1 MFIGVI
7 ELLIN
12 PLSRKRNYIK
22 RLKIIRSF
30 DLSKTRPFLL
40 TNIVYCRLHYLK
52 RYIILSI
59 VFLTASLN
67 SWAQEL
73 PSPSTTIPPKET
85 PEKTQEQTPETSK
98 PEAPEELKVAPDSL
112 INLKP
117 IDSTKRKSL
126 LEHKLI
132 SSATDY
138 KEIDRV
144 NNIITLYNEAKI
156 VYGDITLEAGKIVM
170 NMNTGNIFAY
180 GIIDTAGVYIQK
192 PVFTQGPSVVK
203 PDSIIF
209 NKDTRKAL
217 TYNSVTAQG
226 EFNVKA
232 AVTKRINDSVY
243 FMKRAIFTTSKDPD
257 NPDYYFL
264 ARKIKFVPGKKI
276 VTGLVNMYIADV
288 PTPIGLPFAYFPMTT
303 ERKSGVIIPSFG
315 NNNNQG
321 YFLQNGGYYFAVNDY
336 LDLTVLGDYFTNGS
350 WGSRV
355 ESNYRKRYAFSGSLR
370 FLYENQIQSERGF
383 SDFQQTSRYNINWQ
397 HSQDAKSNP
406 NSRFSASVNLGSS
419 QFFRQSFNQ
428 VNQSATLV
436 NNLSSSISY
445 AKTFQGE
452 PQVNITTTVSHN
464 QNTNPAVENN
474 VNLTLPTLQASV
486 SRVFPFAPKEGIKK
500 GIIHNINLQYNLRGE
515 NRISTN
521 DEDFLTGKMFDN
533 AVSGLRHS
541 IPIATN
547 FKIANYFSVG
557 LSANYDESWV
567 FETFRQTL
575 VDNGNGGFNTVTDTI
590 TGFDSYRTYNYGAN
604 IGTTVYGNWKSTDK
618 DARIQAVRH
627 VMRPNVTYSVNPSFD
642 QYYERLLD
650 EQGLD
655 VSEEERLYSRF
666 EGTLFNAPG
675 RVFSSNVGLSLQNTL
690 EAKVKDRDS
699 TKTELKKVSLI
710 KSMNVNT
717 AYNLA
722 GDSLNW
728 SPLQFRG
735 VIPIFKNV
743 DLNLDANL
751 DPYALDN
758 NNQRI
763 DRFNINNGGSL
774 FRLTRA
780 GARFNFRLSNK
791 DFEKGEE
798 GKEKEPD
805 NPLENRN
812 LQNGGREDDLFG
824 ASVDYADSTT
834 FDQEPEKENVNI
846 DESRYRFKI
855 PWNLNFAYT
864 MTYSNA
870 QRQNEIGNQSLMVSG
885 DVELSPRW
893 SVGGNTGYDFV
904 GKGVSFTTLRFNRD
918 LESWRLSFNWTPI
931 GPQNSW
937 FFFIGIKSGALS
949 DIKWDQRRQPDP
961 QF

>member
-1 MFIGVI
+1 M
-7 ELLIN
+7 
-12 PLSRKRNYIK
+12 
-22 RLKIIRSF
+22 
-30 DLSKTRPFLL
+30 
-40 TNIVYCRLHYLK
+40 K

-59 VFLTASLN
+59 VFLTASLT

-73 PSPSTTIPPKET
+73 PSSGSTIPAEEV
-85 PEKTQEQTPETSK
+85 PEKTPENKPQEPAET
-98 PEAPEELKVAPDSL
+98 LVITPDSL
-112 INLKP
+112 QLQKP
-117 IDSTKRKSL
+117 IDSTKRKPI

-132 SSATDY
+132 SSAKDY
-138 KEIDRV
+138 KEIDRI

-156 VYGDITLEAGKIVM
+156 EYGDITLEAGKIIM
-170 NMNTGNIFAY
+170 NMNTGDVFAY
-180 GIIDTAGVYIQK
+180 GVVDTADVYSQK
-192 PVFTQGPSVVK
+192 PVFSQGGSVVK

-209 NKDTRKAL
+209 NKDSRKAL
-217 TYNSVTAQG
+217 IYGANTEEG
-226 EFNVKA
+226 EFKVKSE
-232 AVTKRINDSVY
+232 VTKRVNDSVY
-243 FMKRAIFTTSKDPD
+243 FMKRARFTTSNNPD

-288 PTPIGLPFAYFPMTT
+288 PTPIGLPFAYFPMTN

-321 YFLQNGGYYFAVNDY
+321 YFLQNGGYYFAINDY
-336 LDLTVLGDYFTNGS
+336 VDLTVLGDYFTNGS
-350 WGSRV
+350 WGSRI
-355 ESNYRKRYAFSGSLR
+355 ESSYRKRYAFSGSFR

-383 SDFQQTSRYNINWQ
+383 SDFQQTNRYNINWQ

-445 AKTFQGE
+445 SKTFTGE
-452 PQVNITTTVSHN
+452 PQVNVSTTVSHN
-464 QNTNPAVENN
+464 QNTNTNV

-486 SRVFPFAPKEGIKK
+486 SRVFPFAPKEGVKK
-500 GIIHNINLQYNLRGE
+500 GVLQNINMQYNLRGE
-515 NRISTN
+515 NRLTTN

-533 AVSGLRHS
+533 AVAGLRHS
-541 IPIATN
+541 IPISTN

-557 LSANYDESWV
+557 LNASYDESWV
-567 FETFRQTL
+567 FETIDQFL
-575 VDNGNGGFNTVTDTI
+575 EVNDNGSIETVRDTVP
-590 TGFDSYRTYNYGAN
+590 GFDAYRTYNYGAS
-604 IGTTVYGNWKSTDK
+604 IGTTVYGNWKSSNK
-618 DARIQAVRH
+618 DSKIQAIRH
-627 VMRPNVTYSVNPSFD
+627 VMRPSVSYSANPSFD

-655 VSEEERLYSRF
+655 ISEEERFYSRF

-675 RVFSSNVGLSLQNTL
+675 RVYSSSLGIGIQNTL
-690 EAKVKDRDS
+690 EAKVRDRDS
-699 TKTELKKVSLI
+699 TKTELKKISLL
-710 KSMNVNT
+710 KSFNVNT
-717 AYNLA
+717 SYNLA

-728 SPLQFRG
+728 SPLQLRG
-735 VIPIFKNV
+735 VIPIFKNI

-763 DRFNINNGGSL
+763 DRFNVDNGGSL

-780 GARFNFRLSNK
+780 GARFNFRLSNT
-791 DFEKGEE
+791 DFEKAKDGDN
-798 GKEKEPD
+798 KKPD
-805 NPLENRN
+805 DPLQNRN

-824 ASVDYADSTT
+824 ASVDYADGTT
-834 FDQEPEKENVNI
+834 FNQEPEKESVDI
-846 DESRYRFKI
+846 DKTRYRFKI

-864 MTYSNA
+864 MTYNNA
-870 QRQNEIGNQSLMVSG
+870 QRQNEINRQSLMVSG

-893 SVGGNTGYDFV
+893 SVGGNTGYDFAN
-904 GKGVSFTTLRFNRD
+904 KGVSFTTLRFNRD

-949 DIKWDQRRQPDP
+949 DIKWDQRKQPDP

>member
-1 MFIGVI
+1 MI
-7 ELLIN
+7 
-12 PLSRKRNYIK
+12 
-22 RLKIIRSF
+22 
-30 DLSKTRPFLL
+30 
-40 TNIVYCRLHYLK
+40 CH
-52 RYIILSI
+52 
-59 VFLTASLN
+59 
-67 SWAQEL
+67 AQEL
-73 PSPSTTIPPKET
+73 PTTSTPIPAEKPVEKEQETPPKPIAESIEIDT
-85 PEKTQEQTPETSK
+85 
-98 PEAPEELKVAPDSL
+98 DSL
-112 INLKP
+112 QLTTPK
-117 IDSTKRKSL
+117 DSTKQKPI
-126 LEHKLI
+126 LEHTLV

-138 KEIDRV
+138 KEIDRI
-144 NNIITLYNEAKI
+144 NSIITLYNEAKI

-170 NMNTGNIFAY
+170 NMNTGDIFAY
-180 GIIDTAGVYIQK
+180 GVIDTAGVYSQK
-192 PVFTQGPSVVK
+192 PIFTQGQNIVK

-232 AVTKRINDSVY
+232 EVTKRVNDSVY
-243 FMKRAIFTTSKDPD
+243 YMKRAIFTTSKDPN

-264 ARKIKFVPGKKI
+264 ARKIKFVPGEKI

-303 ERKSGVIIPSFG
+303 DRKSGVIIPSFG

-321 YFLQNGGYYFAVNDY
+321 YFLQNGGYYFAINDY
-336 LDLTVLGDYFTNGS
+336 VDLTVLGDYFTNGS
-350 WGSRV
+350 WGSRI
-355 ESNYRKRYAFSGSLR
+355 ESSYRKRYAFNGSFR

-383 SDFQQTSRYNINWQ
+383 SDFQQTNRYNINWQ

-445 AKTFQGE
+445 SKTFAGE
-452 PQVNITTTVSHN
+452 PQVNVTTTVSHN
-464 QNTNPAVENN
+464 QNTNTDV

-486 SRVFPFAPKEGIKK
+486 SRVFPFAPKDGAKK
-500 GIIHNINLQYNLRGE
+500 GLIHNINLQYNLRGE
-515 NRISTN
+515 NRIATT
-521 DEDFLTGKMFDN
+521 DDDFLTSKMFDG
-533 AVSGLRHS
+533 AISGLRHS
-541 IPIATN
+541 IPISTN

-557 LSANYDESWV
+557 LNANYDESWV
-567 FETFRQTL
+567 FETYRQFL
-575 VDNGNGGFNTVTDTI
+575 EDNGSGGFNTVRDTVS
-590 TGFDSYRTYNYGAN
+590 GFDAYRTYNYGAS
-604 IGTTVYGNWKSTDK
+604 IGTTVYGNWKSTNK
-618 DARIQAVRH
+618 ESKIQAIRH
-627 VMRPNVTYSVNPSFD
+627 VMRPSVTYSANPSFE
-642 QYYERLLD
+642 QYYDRLLD

-655 VSEEERLYSRF
+655 VSEEERFYSRF
-666 EGTLFNAPG
+666 EGTLYNAPG
-675 RVFSSNVGLSLQNTL
+675 RVYSSSLGIGIQNTL
-690 EAKVKDRDS
+690 EAKVRDRDS
-699 TKTELKKVSLI
+699 TKTELKKISLI
-710 KSMNVNT
+710 KSFNVNT
-717 AYNLA
+717 SYNLA

-728 SPLQFRG
+728 SPLQLRG
-735 VIPIFKNV
+735 VIPIYKNI

-758 NNQRI
+758 TNQRI
-763 DRFNINNGGSL
+763 DRFNIDNGGSL

-780 GARFNFRLSNK
+780 GARFNFRLSST
-791 DFEKGEE
+791 DFEKQTDK
-798 GKEKEPD
+798 KEDQPD
-805 NPLENRN
+805 DPLQNRN

-824 ASVDYADSTT
+824 ASIDYADGTT
-834 FDQEPEKENVNI
+834 YDQREPEKENVDI
-846 DESRYRFKI
+846 DKTRYRFKI

-864 MTYSNA
+864 MTYNNA
-870 QRQNEIGNQSLMVSG
+870 QRQNEINNQSLMVSG

-893 SVGGNTGYDFV
+893 SVGGNTGYDFAN
-904 GKGVSFTTLRFNRD
+904 KGVSFTTLRFNRD

-949 DIKWDQRRQPDP
+949 DIKWDQRKQPDP

>member
-1 MFIGVI
+1 M
-7 ELLIN
+7 IN
-12 PLSRKRNYIK
+12 PLSRKRNYTK

-30 DLSKTRPFLL
+30 DVSKTRPFLL

-52 RYIILSI
+52 RYIILLI

-67 SWAQEL
+67 SQAQEL
-73 PSPSTTIPPKET
+73 PSTSIPIPAQKTTQKPDL
-85 PEKTQEQTPETSK
+85 K
-98 PEAPEELKVAPDSL
+98 PEPELVKTDSL
-112 INLKP
+112 TLPKDANSTVKKT
-117 IDSTKRKSL
+117 DSTKNKNT

-132 SSATDY
+132 SIAKDY
-138 KEIDRV
+138 KEIDRI
-144 NNIITLYNEAKI
+144 NNTMTLFNEAKI
-156 VYGDITLEAGKIVM
+156 EYGDITLEAGKIIV
-170 NMNTGNIFAY
+170 NLNTGDVFAY
-180 GIIDTAGVYIQK
+180 GVVDTAGVYTQK
-192 PVFTQGPSVVK
+192 PIFTQGSNVVK

-232 AVTKRINDSVY
+232 EVTKRVNDSVY

-264 ARKIKFVPGKKI
+264 ARKIKFVPKKKI

-303 ERKSGVIIPSFG
+303 ERKSGVIVPSFG

-336 LDLTVLGDYFTNGS
+336 FDLTILGDYFTNGS

-355 ESNYRKRYAFSGSLR
+355 ESSYRKRYAFNGSFR

-383 SDFQQTSRYNINWQ
+383 SDFQQTNRYNINWQ
-397 HSQDAKSNP
+397 HSQDPKSNP

-464 QNTNPAVENN
+464 QNTNTNA

-486 SRVFPFAPKEGIKK
+486 SRMFPFAPKEGAKK
-500 GIIHNINLQYNLRGE
+500 GALQNINLQYNLRGE
-515 NRISTN
+515 NRITTN
-521 DEDFLTGKMFDN
+521 DEDFLTGKMFDG
-533 AVSGLRHS
+533 AISGLRHS
-541 IPIATN
+541 IPISTN

-557 LSANYDESWV
+557 LNASYDESWV
-567 FETFRQTL
+567 FETYDQRL
-575 VDNGNGGFNTVTDTI
+575 EDNGNGGFDVVRDSVQ
-590 TGFDSYRTYNYGAN
+590 GFDSYRTYNYGASL
-604 IGTTVYGNWKSTDK
+604 GTTIYGNWKSSNK
-618 DARIQAVRH
+618 ESKIQAIRH
-627 VMRPNVTYSVNPSFD
+627 VMRPSVTYNVNPSFN

-655 VSEEERLYSRF
+655 VLEEERFYSRF

-675 RVFSSNVGLSLQNTL
+675 RVFSSSIGIGLQNTL
-690 EAKVKDRDS
+690 EAKVRDRDS

-710 KSMNVNT
+710 KSFNVNT

-728 SPLQFRG
+728 SPLQLRG
-735 VIPIFKNV
+735 VIPIFKNI

-763 DRFNINNGGSL
+763 DRFNVNNGGSL

-780 GARFNFRLSNK
+780 GARFNFRLSNT
-791 DFEKGEE
+791 DFEKGKKDED
-798 GKEKEPD
+798 KDKD
-805 NPLENRN
+805 APLDNRN

-834 FDQEPEKENVNI
+834 FDQEPVEENVNI
-846 DESRYRFKI
+846 DETRYRFKI

-864 MTYSNA
+864 MTYNNA
-870 QRQNEIGNQSLMVSG
+870 QRQNEINRQSLMVSG

-893 SVGGNTGYDFV
+893 SVGGNTGYDFAN
-904 GKGVSFTTLRFNRD
+904 KGVSFTTLRFNRD

-949 DIKWDQRRQPDP
+949 DIKWDQRKQPDP